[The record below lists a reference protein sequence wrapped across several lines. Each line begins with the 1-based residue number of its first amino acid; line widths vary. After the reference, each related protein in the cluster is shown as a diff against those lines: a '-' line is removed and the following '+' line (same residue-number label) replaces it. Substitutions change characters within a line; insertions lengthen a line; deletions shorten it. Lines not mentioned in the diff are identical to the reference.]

1 MRRLCVGRPPAK
13 SNFFLSFENFFLPS
27 ALLPYP
33 ATMLEFYIS
42 LFFIEN
48 PPDVFIFLHQGDF
61 LYCPFLTDLFS
72 ARRRLCSIE
81 LPNVNSIHR
90 FRFLSIAGVAPT
102 SALCA
107 TQLKQGKQAD
117 SSTSGILMRK
127 VYTRSKVLRSPLQT
141 HLWTVILSS
150 SNMR

>member
-61 LYCPFLTDLFS
+61 SL
-72 ARRRLCSIE
+72 
-81 LPNVNSIHR
+81 
-90 FRFLSIAGVAPT
+90 LSVFNGPVQRQKET
-102 SALCA
+102 L
-107 TQLKQGKQAD
+107 L
-117 SSTSGILMRK
+117 
-127 VYTRSKVLRSPLQT
+127 
-141 HLWTVILSS
+141 
-150 SNMR
+150 N